1 MFFRLFALSLS
12 ALSGCVG
19 FSEVAPIETGTE
31 RAYPKLLPI
40 DHVVTTSI
48 APTDKTTG
56 KYLLQRSAQLKRK
69 RDVLNRRGAANS
81 ESNS

>member
-12 ALSGCVG
+12 TLSGCVG

-40 DHVVTTSI
+40 DRVVATSI
-48 APTDKTTG
+48 APTDTTTG
-56 KYLLQRSAQLKRK
+56 QYLLQRGAQLKRK
-69 RDVLNRRGAANS
+69 RDALNRRAAADS